1 MDAPA
6 TPSSDERGERYGGIL
21 VLANRGDPP
30 ASFDPLRTSS
40 IALHHVAGA
49 LFGPGN
55 LVMRCRENMYAVC
68 PHLATSWTTN
78 PGFTEWTFT
87 IRGDVRWHDGTPFT
101 AEDARFWLEL
111 AQFGA
116 TVGDK
121 VRAPAYFK
129 GELGDVERVEV
140 LEHDRLRVT
149 FGHRNP
155 HFLEVLANPRFKIA
169 HPRHLMQP
177 QIEQG
182 DMSVNPS
189 DIDLVGLG
197 PFTLDSYARGSVI
210 RYATLTAT
218 GRRPWKTRF
227 PTWMALTM

>member
-1 MDAPA
+1 MHRRRPHRWMPRPLPLLMSVEKDTAAFSCWPI
-6 TPSSDERGERYGGIL
+6 EVIL
-21 VLANRGDPP
+21 LP
-30 ASFDPLRTSS
+30 ASTPLRTSS

-68 PHLATSWTTN
+68 PYLATSWTTN

-169 HPRHLMQP
+169 HPRPPDAAADRAGGYERQSPL
-177 QIEQG
+177 ILT
-182 DMSVNPS
+182 S
-189 DIDLVGLG
+189 LG
-197 PFTLDSYARGSVI
+197 WVRSRW
-210 RYATLTAT
+210 TAT
-218 GRRPWKTRF
+218 HEE
-227 PTWMALTM
+227 A